1 MVTHRVLREQLAR
14 LNEFL
19 VKSGWSTVFVD
30 SGKMVFFVA
39 REHGMYDASIVFT
52 LREDMPDNVW
62 YQTDEFLMTR
72 DAGILSAEQA
82 LQQINDYM
90 LEV

>member
-62 YQTDEFLMTR
+62 YQTDEFV
-72 DAGILSAEQA
+72 DHSVGIISAEQA